1 MDIKEYMENY
11 LNDLQVQADTLM
23 ISREEAFVTDVVER
37 LKESDI
43 VSEINI
49 HYFKNKGRQNRTIE
63 FNGYGYEDSDGSYNW
78 L

>member
-23 ISREEAFVTDVVER
+23 ISKEEAFVTDVVER

-43 VSEINI
+43 CHLHTSDAADDGESVELG
-49 HYFKNKGRQNRTIE
+49 GRRTME
-63 FNGYGYEDSDGSYNW
+63 TKRRRTGR
-78 L
+78 